1 MAIKSV
7 STLGNEQDGG
17 DGGLLSTKKTYDPN
31 FIKDYQGKTYDKTI
45 LLNLA
50 KGLAPSIDANR
61 LMGGVYSTKG
71 ESIGFDYD
79 EATNA
84 LGYAPSAAEQVVLDM
99 ARHLMNEGVTNVSQI
114 DATDTN
120 RRFGSTYSGDGGTI
134 YEIKRDENGNLVTST
149 WGKSTSDMGNIIA
162 AASIAAAFM
171 GVPADIGAAVLGEG
185 ASSLAVNTIGGA
197 IFGGGTAA
205 LTGGDVVKGAL
216 LGGAGGAVGS
226 YLNTAGGAVL
236 GDASDI
242 AMSMAD
248 AGSTLAEIETALTNS
263 GFSADV
269 IADSLKDA
277 SNVLASTTSTA
288 TIVPSTTP
296 SLLDT
301 VSIVAPSTTPALTN
315 LLSAAATIPA
325 ITPTTNQ
332 ITTPTVTTPEQI
344 ITDNRPTTIQDVVN
358 TITSV
363 IPTIDSTVTTS
374 TTPATITPEQVIT
387 DNRPTTIQD
396 IVNTVTA
403 LIPTIP
409 TTTTTTTTPTV
420 DTSTTETKKPFTLTP
435 SDIIRIIQIGGTV
448 AALNAAKNTGSGP
461 TQYDI
466 VPVPTDWTSP
476 QSIAQTWNYPTPVNF
491 GTSDL
496 LKGTQW
502 EKYLSKTPTPNRLN
516 EMNYNQLLESLKS
529 NKPVTINDVITGIQ
543 SQYAPPS
550 AGQLS
555 AQRQGMDK
563 TKYINNITDWL
574 NANPNA
580 TDAQVRA
587 QMAAFGISQQDVS
600 QALNKPI
607 NVIQQKYDAAFT
619 GATPEQKADAY
630 NSLIK
635 QGLTDAQIRS
645 SITTDAGPQTD
656 TDWNYLQ
663 QLAATTNP
671 AFTIAQP
678 TLTALQ
684 ASSPTEKAT
693 AYNTLIG
700 QGFNDAQIRGTINNL
715 MGTQTDTDWAA
726 LQQYAKAPT
735 LSSLITQIGSGTPQ
749 QKASTYNQLLGQGF
763 SDADIFGAANTL
775 LGPQSQT
782 DWAALQSLA
791 KA

>member
-1 MAIKSV
+1 MAV
-7 STLGNEQDGG
+7 
-17 DGGLLSTKKTYDPN
+17 
-31 FIKDYQGKTYDKTI
+31 IKDYQGKTYDLPT

-99 ARHLMNEGVTNVSQI
+99 ARSLMNEGVTTVDQI
-114 DATDTN
+114 QATDTN
-120 RRFGSTYSGDGGTI
+120 RRFGSTYSGEGGTI
-134 YEIKRDENGNLVTST
+134 YEIKRDADGNLVTST
-149 WGKSTSDMGNIIA
+149 WGKSTSDMGNIVAAVTIA
-162 AASIAAAFM
+162 AGFM
-171 GVPADIGAAVLGEG
+171 GIPADIGAAVLGQG
-185 ASSLAVNTIGGA
+185 ASNLAVNTIGGA

-226 YLNTAGGAVL
+226 YLNTAGGTVL

-242 AMSMAD
+242 AMTMAD
-248 AGSTLAEIETALTNS
+248 AGATLTEIETALTNS
-263 GFSADV
+263 GFSPSV
-269 IADSLKDA
+269 VADSLKDA
-277 SNVLASTTSTA
+277 SNVLASTTSTVTTA
-288 TIVPSTTP
+288 PSSIP

-301 VSIVAPSTTPALTN
+301 VSVVAPSTTPALTN

-325 ITPTTNQ
+325 ITPTNQ
-332 ITTPTVTTPEQI
+332 VTTPTTITPEQV
-344 ITDNRPTTIQDVVN
+344 ITGDKPTTIQDVVN

-374 TTPATITPEQVIT
+374 TAPATITPEKVIT
-387 DNRPTTIQD
+387 DNKPTTIQD

-403 LIPTIP
+403 LIPT
-409 TTTTTTTTPTV
+409 TTTTPTTTTV
-420 DTSTTETKKPFTLTP
+420 DDTKKEDTTKKPFNLTP
-435 SDIIRIIQIGGTV
+435 SDIIRIIQVGSTV
-448 AALNAAKNTGSGP
+448 AALNAAKNAGDGS

-476 QSIAQTWNYPTPVNF
+476 QSIAQTWNYPTPVSF

-502 EKYLSKTPTPNRLN
+502 EKYLSQTPTPNRLN

-529 NKPVTINDVITGIQ
+529 NKPVSINDVITGIQ

-550 AGQLS
+550 TGQLA
-555 AQRQGMDK
+555 AQKQGMNK
-563 TKYINNITDWL
+563 TQYISNITDWL

-600 QALNKPI
+600 QAINKPI

-619 GATPEQKADAY
+619 NATPQQKADAY
-630 NSLIK
+630 NSLVK
-635 QGLTDAQIRS
+635 QGLTDAQIRTA
-645 SITTDAGPQTD
+645 ITADAGQQTN

-678 TLTALQ
+678 TLDALKS
-684 ASSPTEKAT
+684 AAPTEKAT

-726 LQQYAKAPT
+726 LQQYAKAPN
-735 LSSLITQIGSGTPQ
+735 LSSLIAQIGSVTPQ
-749 QKASTYNQLLGQGF
+749 QKATTYNQLLGQGF
-763 SDADIFGAANTL
+763 SDDDIFGAANTL
-775 LGPQSQT
+775 LGPQSQA
-782 DWAALQSLA
+782 DWTALQSLA
-791 KA
+791 KP

>member
-1 MAIKSV
+1 MAVI
-7 STLGNEQDGG
+7 T
-17 DGGLLSTKKTYDPN
+17 
-31 FIKDYQGKTYDKTI
+31 DYQGKTYDLPT
-45 LLNLA
+45 LLSLA
-50 KGLAPSIDANR
+50 KALAPSIDANR
-61 LMGGVYSTKG
+61 LRGGVYSTTG
-71 ESIGFDYD
+71 QSIGFNYD

-99 ARHLMNEGVTNVSQI
+99 ARSLMNEGVTTVDQI
-114 DATDTN
+114 EATDTN
-120 RRFGSTYSGDGGTI
+120 RRFGSTYTGEGGTV

-149 WGKSTSDMGNIIA
+149 WGRTTSDKGNIIA

-171 GVPADIGAAVLGEG
+171 GVPADIGTAVLGQG
-185 ASSLAVNTIGGA
+185 ASNLAVNTIGGA

-248 AGSTLAEIETALTNS
+248 AGSTLAEIETALKNS

-277 SNVLASTTSTA
+277 SNVLTPTTT
-288 TIVPSTTP
+288 TVPSTTP

-325 ITPTTNQ
+325 ITPTNQ
-332 ITTPTVTTPEQI
+332 VTTPTTITPEQV
-344 ITDNRPTTIQDVVN
+344 ITGDKPTTIQDVVN

-363 IPTIDSTVTTS
+363 IPTTNSTVTTS
-374 TTPATITPEQVIT
+374 TTPTTITPEQVIT
-387 DNRPTTIQD
+387 GDKPTTIQD
-396 IVNTVTA
+396 VVNTVTA

-409 TTTTTTTTPTV
+409 TTTTTPTV

-448 AALNAAKNTGSGP
+448 AALNAAKNAGDGS

-476 QSIAQTWNYPTPVNF
+476 QSIAQTYNYPTPINF

-502 EKYLSKTPTPNRLN
+502 EKYLSQNPTPNRLN

-563 TKYINNITDWL
+563 TKYISNITDWL

-600 QALNKPI
+600 QAIDKPI

-619 GATPEQKADAY
+619 GATPEQKAEAY
-630 NSLIK
+630 NSLIN
-635 QGLTDAQIRS
+635 QGLTDAQIRTA
-645 SITTDAGPQTD
+645 ITADAGRQTD

-684 ASSPTEKAT
+684 SSSPTEKAS
-693 AYNTLIG
+693 AYNTLVG

-749 QKASTYNQLLGQGF
+749 QKASTYNQLIGQGF
-763 SDADIFGAANTL
+763 SDSDIFGAANTL
-775 LGPQSQT
+775 LGPQSQA
-782 DWAALQSLA
+782 DWTALQSLA

>member
-1 MAIKSV
+1 
-7 STLGNEQDGG
+7 
-17 DGGLLSTKKTYDPN
+17 
-31 FIKDYQGKTYDKTI
+31 
-45 LLNLA
+45 
-50 KGLAPSIDANR
+50 
-61 LMGGVYSTKG
+61 
-71 ESIGFDYD
+71 
-79 EATNA
+79 
-84 LGYAPSAAEQVVLDM
+84 
-99 ARHLMNEGVTNVSQI
+99 MNEGVTTVDQI

-120 RRFGSTYSGDGGTI
+120 RRFGSTYSGEGGTV

-149 WGKSTSDMGNIIA
+149 WGKTTSDKGNIIA
-162 AASIAAAFM
+162 AATIAAGFM
-171 GVPADIGAAVLGEG
+171 GIPADIGTAVLGQG
-185 ASSLAVNTIGGA
+185 ASNLAVNTIGGA
-197 IFGGGTAA
+197 IFGGGTA
-205 LTGGDVVKGAL
+205 LVTGGDVVKGAL
-216 LGGAGGAVGS
+216 LGGASGAAGSLVSDALTTPSIYNLSSGTNLDLMGGGQG
-226 YLNTAGGAVL
+226 LTQNTAGNLLDMGGGQGLTVNNLTSATLADAINTIGGTNVANLTDMGGGQGITLTTPTGVVSQGGVTPIGTTGSQTQAVNL
-236 GDASDI
+236 GDLIVGNLGTD
-242 AMSMAD
+242 
-248 AGSTLAEIETALTNS
+248 LNALNT
-263 GFSADV
+263 GV
-269 IADSLKDA
+269 
-277 SNVLASTTSTA
+277 SN
-288 TIVPSTTP
+288 
-296 SLLDT
+296 
-301 VSIVAPSTTPALTN
+301 
-315 LLSAAATIPA
+315 
-325 ITPTTNQ
+325 ITPTT
-332 ITTPTVTTPEQI
+332 T
-344 ITDNRPTTIQDVVN
+344 
-358 TITSV
+358 
-363 IPTIDSTVTTS
+363 
-374 TTPATITPEQVIT
+374 
-387 DNRPTTIQD
+387 
-396 IVNTVTA
+396 
-403 LIPTIP
+403 P
-409 TTTTTTTTPTV
+409 TTTTDTTKTTT
-420 DTSTTETKKPFTLTP
+420 DTKKPFNLTP
-435 SDIIRIIQIGGTV
+435 SDIIRIIQVGSTV
-448 AALNAAKNTGSGP
+448 AALNAAKNAGDGS

-476 QSIAQTWNYPTPVNF
+476 QSIAQTYNYPTPIDF

-502 EKYLSKTPTPNRLN
+502 EKYLSQNPTPNRLN
-516 EMNYNQLLESLKS
+516 EMNYNQLLASLKS

-555 AQRQGMDK
+555 AQKQGMDK
-563 TKYINNITDWL
+563 TKYISNITDWL

-607 NVIQQKYDAAFT
+607 DVIQQKYDAAFT
-619 GATPEQKADAY
+619 GATPEQKAEAY

-635 QGLTDAQIRS
+635 QGLTDAQIRTA
-645 SITTDAGPQTD
+645 INADAGQQTD

-775 LGPQSQT
+775 LGPQSQA
-782 DWAALQSLA
+782 DWTALQSLA

>member
-1 MAIKSV
+1 MAVI
-7 STLGNEQDGG
+7 T
-17 DGGLLSTKKTYDPN
+17 
-31 FIKDYQGKTYDKTI
+31 DYQGKTYDLPT
-45 LLNLA
+45 LLSLA

-61 LMGGVYSTKG
+61 LRGGVYSTTG
-71 ESIGFDYD
+71 QSIGFNYD

-149 WGKSTSDMGNIIA
+149 WGKTTSDKGNIIA
-162 AASIAAAFM
+162 AATIAAGFM
-171 GVPADIGAAVLGEG
+171 GIPADIGTAVLGQG
-185 ASSLAVNTIGGA
+185 ASNLAVNTIGGA

-216 LGGAGGAVGS
+216 LGGASGAAGTLVGDALKTTSPYDLSSGTNLSTMGGGQG
-226 YLNTAGGAVL
+226 LTQNTAGNLDLMGGGQGLTVNNLTSATL
-236 GDASDI
+236 
-242 AMSMAD
+242 AD
-248 AGSTLAEIETALTNS
+248 AINTIGGTNVANLTDMGGGQGVTL
-263 GFSADV
+263 
-269 IADSLKDA
+269 
-277 SNVLASTTSTA
+277 
-288 TIVPSTTP
+288 
-296 SLLDT
+296 
-301 VSIVAPSTTPALTN
+301 
-315 LLSAAATIPA
+315 
-325 ITPTTNQ
+325 
-332 ITTPTVTTPEQI
+332 TTPTGVVSQGGVTPVGTTGSQTTAVNLGDLIVGNLGTDLNALNTGVSNIVTTP
-344 ITDNRPTTIQDVVN
+344 
-358 TITSV
+358 
-363 IPTIDSTVTTS
+363 
-374 TTPATITPEQVIT
+374 
-387 DNRPTTIQD
+387 
-396 IVNTVTA
+396 
-403 LIPTIP
+403 
-409 TTTTTTTTPTV
+409 TTTPTSTTV
-420 DTSTTETKKPFTLTP
+420 DTTKTAKTPFNLST
-435 SDIIRIIQIGGTV
+435 SDIIRLVGAGTTL
-448 AALNAAKNTGSGP
+448 AAIDAAKNAGGGP

-516 EMNYNQLLESLKS
+516 EMNYNQLLASLKS

-550 AGQLS
+550 AGQKS
-555 AQRQGMDK
+555 AQEQGLTK

-607 NVIQQKYDAAFT
+607 EVIQQKYDAAFT
-619 GATPEQKADAY
+619 NATPEQKADAY

-678 TLTALQ
+678 TLDALKS
-684 ASSPTEKAT
+684 AAPTEKAT

-782 DWAALQSLA
+782 DWAALQQLA

>member
-31 FIKDYQGKTYDKTI
+31 FIKDYQGKTYDKTT

-71 ESIGFDYD
+71 ESIGFNYD

-99 ARHLMNEGVTNVSQI
+99 ARSLMNEGVTTVDQI
-114 DATDTN
+114 QATDTN
-120 RRFGSTYSGDGGTI
+120 RRFGSTYSGEGGTI
-134 YEIKRDENGNLVTST
+134 YEIKRDADGKLVTST
-149 WGKSTSDMGNIIA
+149 WGKSTSDMGNIVAAATIA
-162 AASIAAAFM
+162 AGFF
-171 GVPADIGAAVLGEG
+171 GVPFDIGTAVLGQG
-185 ASSLAVNTIGGA
+185 ASNLAVNTIGGA
-197 IFGGGTAA
+197 IFGGGTA
-205 LTGGDVVKGAL
+205 LVTGGDVVKGAL

-226 YLNTAGGAVL
+226 YLNTAGGTVL

-242 AMSMAD
+242 AMTMAD
-248 AGSTLAEIETALTNS
+248 AGSTLAEIQTALQNS

-277 SNVLASTTSTA
+277 SNVLTPTA
-288 TIVPSTTP
+288 TTVPSTTP

-301 VSIVAPSTTPALTN
+301 VSVVAPSTTPALTN

-325 ITPTTNQ
+325 ITPTNQ
-332 ITTPTVTTPEQI
+332 VTTPTTITPEKV
-344 ITDNRPTTIQDVVN
+344 ITGDKPTTIQDVVN
-358 TITSV
+358 T
-363 IPTIDSTVTTS
+363 
-374 TTPATITPEQVIT
+374 
-387 DNRPTTIQD
+387 
-396 IVNTVTA
+396 VTA
-403 LIPTIP
+403 LIPT
-409 TTTTTTTTPTV
+409 TTTTPTTTTV
-420 DTSTTETKKPFTLTP
+420 DDTKKEDTTKKPFNLTP
-435 SDIIRIIQIGGTV
+435 SDIIRIIQVGSTV
-448 AALNAAKNTGSGP
+448 AALNAAKNAGDGS

-476 QSIAQTWNYPTPVNF
+476 QSIAQTWNYPTPVSF

-502 EKYLSKTPTPNRLN
+502 EKYLSQNPTPNRLN

-555 AQRQGMDK
+555 AQKQGMDK
-563 TKYINNITDWL
+563 TKYISNITDWL

-607 NVIQQKYDAAFT
+607 EVIQQKYDTAFT
-619 GATPEQKADAY
+619 NATPTQKADAY
-630 NSLIK
+630 NSLVK
-635 QGLTDAQIRS
+635 QGLTDAQIRTA
-645 SITTDAGPQTD
+645 ITADAGQQTN

-678 TLTALQ
+678 TLDALKS
-684 ASSPTEKAT
+684 AAPTEKAT

-749 QKASTYNQLLGQGF
+749 QKATTYNQLLGQGF

-775 LGPQSQT
+775 LGPQSQA
-782 DWAALQSLA
+782 DWTALQSLA

>member
-1 MAIKSV
+1 MAIKSI

-17 DGGLLSTKKTYDPN
+17 DGSLLSTKKTYDPN

-50 KGLAPSIDANR
+50 KALAPSIDANR
-61 LMGGVYSTKG
+61 LRGGVYSTKG
-71 ESIGFDYD
+71 ESIGFNYD

-99 ARHLMNEGVTNVSQI
+99 ARNLMNEGVTTVDQI
-114 DATDTN
+114 QATDTN
-120 RRFGSTYSGDGGTI
+120 RRFGSTYSGEGGTI
-134 YEIKRDENGNLVTST
+134 YEIKRDADGNLVTST
-149 WGKSTSDMGNIIA
+149 WGKSTSDMGNIVA
-162 AASIAAAFM
+162 AATIAAAFM
-171 GVPADIGAAVLGEG
+171 GIPADIGVAVLGQG
-185 ASSLAVNTIGGA
+185 ASNLAVNTIGGA
-197 IFGGGTAA
+197 IFGGGTA
-205 LTGGDVVKGAL
+205 LVTGGDVVQGAL
-216 LGGAGGAVGS
+216 LGGASGAAGSLVSDALTTPSIYDLSSGTNLDLMGGGQG
-226 YLNTAGGAVL
+226 LTQNTAGNLLDMGGGQGLTVNNLTSATL
-236 GDASDI
+236 
-242 AMSMAD
+242 AD
-248 AGSTLAEIETALTNS
+248 AINTIGGTNVANLTDMGGGQGVTL
-263 GFSADV
+263 
-269 IADSLKDA
+269 
-277 SNVLASTTSTA
+277 
-288 TIVPSTTP
+288 
-296 SLLDT
+296 
-301 VSIVAPSTTPALTN
+301 
-315 LLSAAATIPA
+315 
-325 ITPTTNQ
+325 
-332 ITTPTVTTPEQI
+332 TTPTGVVSQGGVTPVGTTGSQTQAVNLGDLIVGNLGADLNAVTTG
-344 ITDNRPTTIQDVVN
+344 VN
-358 TITSV
+358 NTL
-363 IPTIDSTVTTS
+363 
-374 TTPATITPEQVIT
+374 TTPAT
-387 DNRPTTIQD
+387 TTVD
-396 IVNTVTA
+396 
-403 LIPTIP
+403 
-409 TTTTTTTTPTV
+409 TTTTDTTKTTT
-420 DTSTTETKKPFTLTP
+420 DTKKPFNLTP
-435 SDIIRIIQIGGTV
+435 SDIIRIIQVGSTV
-448 AALNAAKNTGSGP
+448 AALNAAKNAGDGS

-476 QSIAQTWNYPTPVNF
+476 QSIAQTYNYPTPIDF

-502 EKYLSKTPTPNRLN
+502 EKYLSQNPTPNRLN

-550 AGQLS
+550 AGQKS
-555 AQRQGMDK
+555 AQEQGMTK
-563 TKYINNITDWL
+563 TKYISNITDWL

-607 NVIQQKYDAAFT
+607 EVIQQKYDAAFT
-619 GATPEQKADAY
+619 SATPEQKAEAY
-630 NSLIK
+630 NSLIN
-635 QGLTDAQIRS
+635 QGLTDAQIRTA
-645 SITTDAGPQTD
+645 ITADAGQQTD

-684 ASSPTEKAT
+684 SAAPTEKAA

-782 DWAALQSLA
+782 DWAALQQLA

>member
-1 MAIKSV
+1 MAVI
-7 STLGNEQDGG
+7 T
-17 DGGLLSTKKTYDPN
+17 
-31 FIKDYQGKTYDKTI
+31 DYQGKTYDLPT
-45 LLNLA
+45 LLSLA
-50 KGLAPSIDANR
+50 KALAPSIDANR
-61 LMGGVYSTKG
+61 LRGGVYSTTG
-71 ESIGFDYD
+71 QSIGFNYD

-99 ARHLMNEGVTNVSQI
+99 ARSLMNEGVTTVDQI
-114 DATDTN
+114 EATDTN
-120 RRFGSTYSGDGGTI
+120 RRFGSTYTGEGGTV

-149 WGKSTSDMGNIIA
+149 WGRTTSDKGNIIA
-162 AASIAAAFM
+162 AATIAAGFM
-171 GVPADIGAAVLGEG
+171 GIPADIGAAVLGQG
-185 ASSLAVNTIGGA
+185 ASNLAVNTIGGA
-197 IFGGGTAA
+197 IFGGGTA
-205 LTGGDVVKGAL
+205 LVTGGDVVQGAL
-216 LGGAGGAVGS
+216 LGGASGAAGSLVSDALTTPSIYDLSSGTNLDLMGGGQG
-226 YLNTAGGAVL
+226 LTQNTAGNLLDMGGGQGLTVNNLTSATL
-236 GDASDI
+236 
-242 AMSMAD
+242 AD
-248 AGSTLAEIETALTNS
+248 AINTIGGTNVANLTDMGGGQGVTL
-263 GFSADV
+263 
-269 IADSLKDA
+269 
-277 SNVLASTTSTA
+277 
-288 TIVPSTTP
+288 
-296 SLLDT
+296 
-301 VSIVAPSTTPALTN
+301 
-315 LLSAAATIPA
+315 
-325 ITPTTNQ
+325 
-332 ITTPTVTTPEQI
+332 TTPTGVVSQGGVTPVGTTGSQTQAVNLGDLI
-344 ITDNRPTTIQDVVN
+344 VGNLGTDLTAVDTGVN
-358 TITSV
+358 NTL
-363 IPTIDSTVTTS
+363 
-374 TTPATITPEQVIT
+374 TTPAT
-387 DNRPTTIQD
+387 TTVD
-396 IVNTVTA
+396 
-403 LIPTIP
+403 
-409 TTTTTTTTPTV
+409 TTTTDTTKTTT
-420 DTSTTETKKPFTLTP
+420 DTKKPFNLTP
-435 SDIIRIIQIGGTV
+435 SDIIRIIQVGSTV
-448 AALNAAKNTGSGP
+448 AALNAAKNAGDGS

-476 QSIAQTWNYPTPVNF
+476 QSIAQTYNYPTPINF

-502 EKYLSKTPTPNRLN
+502 EKYLSQNPTPNRLN

-550 AGQLS
+550 AGQKS
-555 AQRQGMDK
+555 AQEQGMTK
-563 TKYINNITDWL
+563 TKYISNITDWL

-607 NVIQQKYDAAFT
+607 EVIQQKYDAAFT
-619 GATPEQKADAY
+619 GATPEQKAEAY
-630 NSLIK
+630 NSLIN
-635 QGLTDAQIRS
+635 QGLTDAQIRTA
-645 SITTDAGPQTD
+645 ITSDAGQQTD

-684 ASSPTEKAT
+684 SSSPTEKAS
-693 AYNTLIG
+693 AYNTLVG

-775 LGPQSQT
+775 LGPQSQA
-782 DWAALQSLA
+782 DWTALQSLA